1 MICVEIRISIDTLIE
16 SLATCWTYSDVVR
29 VYVYGERLN
38 DENIF
43 HVDSQKELLDTSL
56 WKMVFFRNYYKT
68 ATATAKTIKRNFPR
82 TLPNLPQTETLSPQ
96 SLAS

>member
-16 SLATCWTYSDVVR
+16 SLATCWTYSYVIR
-29 VYVYGERLN
+29 VYAYGGRLN
-38 DENIF
+38 DETIF
-43 HVDSQKELLDTSL
+43 YVDSQKELLDTSL
-56 WKMVFFRNYYKT
+56 RKMVFFRSNYKT

-82 TLPNLPQTETLSPQ
+82 TFPNLPQTETLGPQ